1 MRVYHPPAGCES
13 GILDPVWELMVENGV
28 AAIVFEIPPI
38 LVFLQN
44 LHSPR
49 VGCIGIHKV
58 RIAGILGFNDCVCAE
73 FGNGSEESVSST
85 GHGA

>member
-1 MRVYHPPAGCES
+1 
-13 GILDPVWELMVENGV
+13 MVENGV

-44 LHSPR
+44 LHSPSC
-49 VGCIGIHKV
+49 VGCIGTYKV
-58 RIAGILGFNDCVCAE
+58 RIACILGFNDCVCAE
-73 FGNGSEESVSST
+73 FGNGSEESVSTVCST

>member
-1 MRVYHPPAGCES
+1 
-13 GILDPVWELMVENGV
+13 VENGV

-49 VGCIGIHKV
+49 CVGTYKV
-58 RIAGILGFNDCVCAE
+58 RIACILGFNDCVLRR
-73 FGNGSEESVSST
+73 GS
-85 GHGA
+85 GMGAKSL